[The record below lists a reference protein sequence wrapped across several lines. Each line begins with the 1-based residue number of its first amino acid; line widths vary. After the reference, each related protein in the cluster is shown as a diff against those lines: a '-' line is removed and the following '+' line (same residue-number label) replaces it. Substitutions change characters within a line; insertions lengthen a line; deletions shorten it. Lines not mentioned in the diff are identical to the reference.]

1 MEIIDN
7 MRKKVRDATLSALKA
22 SSDLIEISKIN
33 MAINSEEQKIKSL
46 MFEMGREVYES
57 YKQGEAVDAELAEM
71 CEEIAR
77 AEMDI
82 EDMKLKILEIK
93 NLKRC
98 SGCSAEIDE
107 DYAYCPKCGKKVET
121 EKVNR
126 DEEEEE
132 SETASEYED
141 EDDAEDEM
149 DTDTEEDDE

>member
-57 YKQGEAVDAELAEM
+57 YKQGEAVDSELAEM

>member
-132 SETASEYED
+132 SETASQYED

-149 DTDTEEDDE
+149 DNDTEEDDE

>member
-132 SETASEYED
+132 SETASDYED

-149 DTDTEEDDE
+149 DNDTEEDDE

>member
-132 SETASEYED
+132 SETASEYKD